1 MCAAVVLLV
10 MCCADEITVKT
21 VDGLHELSIPMVSR
35 QVICRFT
42 LQTYAHTLGDFI
54 RSILEEDKAIRHVHA
69 ENEGNLCFF
78 LHRAKQFPPQ
88 YVLHENKILC
98 DFHVMQVLSNV

>member
-1 MCAAVVLLV
+1 
-10 MCCADEITVKT
+10 VKT
-21 VDGLHELSIPMVSR
+21 ADGLHELSVPMVSR

-69 ENEGNLCFF
+69 ENEGNLHFF

-88 YVLHENKILC
+88 YVLHENKVLC
-98 DFHVMQVLSNV
+98 DFHVMKVLSNV